1 MCTHSRG
8 VRDLDVAGVVR
19 CVDMYVI
26 MSLCSYDFR
35 MLTLIFHLF
44 SAKIWYARCPCNNNR
59 GMYLHTLF
67 EYIAASYV
75 HSIHT
80 NMDTNVD
87 TKLDTKLYSYET
99 ATEDPS
105 EVP

>member
-1 MCTHSRG
+1 
-8 VRDLDVAGVVR
+8 
-19 CVDMYVI
+19 
-26 MSLCSYDFR
+26 
-35 MLTLIFHLF
+35 
-44 SAKIWYARCPCNNNR
+44 
-59 GMYLHTLF
+59 MYLHTVF

-75 HSIHT
+75 YFIHT